1 MPITFGKSQVGE
13 HGQLTKMIIYGLDPG
28 GAHNGWVHT
37 EIRDR
42 NVVLVNALEMTPKE
56 LEWWYVKMLSSTEP
70 AILVVEDYIIQP
82 AVHGYSHEGDKG
94 VALRLIGGA
103 QLLCL
108 ATPCLTLELQSKI
121 RKPLGYGYLG
131 EKYVK
136 GKQGRH
142 ILDAL
147 AHVMYYAVQHKLAEP
162 TVRETSKATSV
173 QKVLP
178 PRIFRAE
185 SHSQW
190 RRPGTDVAKDK

>member
-1 MPITFGKSQVGE
+1 
-13 HGQLTKMIIYGLDPG
+13 MIIYGLDPG
-28 GAHNGWVHT
+28 GVHNGWVHT
-37 EIRDR
+37 EIQDR
-42 NVVLVNALEMTPKE
+42 NVRLVNALEMSPTE
-56 LEWWYVKMLSSTEP
+56 IECWYVEMLSSTEP
-70 AILVVEDYIIQP
+70 ARLVVEDYIIQP
-82 AVHGYSHEGDKG
+82 AVHKYSHEGDKG

-103 QLLCL
+103 QLLCR
-108 ATPCLTLELQSKI
+108 ANPNLTLILQSKI

-162 TVRETSKATSV
+162 TVRETDKAATV
-173 QKVLP
+173 RKVLP
-178 PRIFRAE
+178 PRIFHAQ

-190 RRPGTDVAKDK
+190 RRPGTESTKDK